1 MISAILLAAGQ
12 SKRMNGDNKLNK
24 KYNKKYLINHI
35 IGTLIKSK
43 VDKIIV
49 VLGFQSSKVRKI
61 TIKNKKINFVY
72 NKNYKSGMASSIKTG
87 LKRVSKKNI
96 GFLIVQADM
105 PLISKN
111 IINYICYAIKNNK
124 KEIIAPTYK
133 GKIGNPLGFKISIIK
148 KLNKIRGDYGAKK
161 MIQKNKIKLALIK
174 VRSKSILKNFCLRKI
189 WYLIF
194 LFGNVGK

>member
-1 MISAILLAAGQ
+1 MISAIVLAAGQ
-12 SKRMNGDNKLNK
+12 SKRMNGDNKLIK

-96 GFLIVQADM
+96 GFLIIHADM
-105 PLISKN
+105 PKISKK
-111 IINYICYAIKNNK
+111 IINKFCDAIKSK
-124 KEIIAPTYK
+124 GREIFAPIYK
-133 GKIGNPLGFKISIIK
+133 RKMGNPVGFKYSMLKSLK
-148 KLNKIRGDYGAKK
+148 KITGDRGAKK
-161 MIQKNKIKLALIK
+161 IIKRNKKKLYLIK
-174 VRSKSILKNFCLRKI
+174 VNSKSIFNDLNIPRD
-189 WYLIF
+189 F
-194 LFGNVGK
+194 LNN